1 MTYKLPLT
9 LEQIPELTK
18 DDILDILDKYTYKS
32 EEVFLTQEHKDA
44 YDEIRKL
51 KKEIQE
57 KWCNP
62 SEKLAFAFRDK
73 VKEYMDEYADEEDEM
88 SELLVEMM
96 NDAAQSTQSVDG
108 LLYYHYNSYQG
119 LHDADEFWEMS
130 TC

>member
-9 LEQIPELTK
+9 LEQVPELTK
-18 DDILDILDKYTYKS
+18 EDVLDILDNYTYKS
-32 EEVFLTQEHKDA
+32 EEVFLTKEHKDA

-73 VKEYMDEYADEEDEM
+73 AKEYMEESDDEEDI
-88 SELLVEMM
+88 SEALMEMM
-96 NDAAQSTQSVDG
+96 NDAASTTQISDG
-108 LLYYHYNSYQG
+108 LLYWHYNSYMDT
-119 LHDADEFWEMS
+119 HEADCFWEPS
-130 TC
+130 NC